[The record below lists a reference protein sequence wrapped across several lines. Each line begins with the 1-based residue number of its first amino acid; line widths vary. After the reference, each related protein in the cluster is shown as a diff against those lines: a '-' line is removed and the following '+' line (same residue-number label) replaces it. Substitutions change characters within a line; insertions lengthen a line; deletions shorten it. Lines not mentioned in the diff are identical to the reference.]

1 MNRKYLLEF
10 CKMMFV
16 HCMWVWYGLYDTVL
30 DSTFKKLR
38 SWYPVPSL
46 CGKLKT
52 GADFIFLGSK
62 ITKDSD
68 YTHKVRRLLLLGR
81 KAMTNL
87 DSILKSRDIFAY
99 KGLHSQSYGF
109 SSSCVE
115 VWELDHK
122 EGWMLKNW
130 CFQTVVLEKTLES
143 PLDCK
148 EIKPVNPKG
157 NQYWIFIG
165 KTDTEAPIL
174 WPPDAKS
181 WLIEK
186 DPDAGENWGQ
196 EEKVVTEDQM
206 VGWHYWFNGHEFEQT
221 TGDSD
226 GQGSLVCW
234 VHQVTKGW
242 TWLSDWTAT
251 INILLWSNK
260 GPKVR
265 PHSESIPFLQMYL
278 LASATHQ
285 VSCILFN

>member
-10 CKMMFV
+10 CKMMFA

-62 ITKDSD
+62 ITEDSD

-174 WPPDAKS
+174 WPLMQRADSLKKTLMLGKIEARRRRWWQRIR
-181 WLIEK
+181 WLDDITDLMDMNLSRLLEIVT
-186 DPDAGENWGQ
+186 DREAWCAESIRSQRVGHDL
-196 EEKVVTEDQM
+196 VTEQ
-206 VGWHYWFNGHEFEQT
+206 Q
-221 TGDSD
+221 
-226 GQGSLVCW
+226 Q
-234 VHQVTKGW
+234 
-242 TWLSDWTAT
+242 
-251 INILLWSNK
+251 
-260 GPKVR
+260 
-265 PHSESIPFLQMYL
+265 
-278 LASATHQ
+278 
-285 VSCILFN
+285 